1 MLIDT
6 HSHIYSE
13 DFNSDIDEVLQNAYN
28 NGVKKIILPNI
39 NAGTVKRLV
48 DLSKAYPH
56 ICYPLIGLHPTSV
69 GEDYKEEL
77 QALEYWLDK
86 HDFYGIGEIGIDL
99 YWDKSYLK
107 EQQNAFRYQVKLAK
121 AKQIPIVVHVRESFN
136 EVYSIVQ
143 EEQDGTLKGIFHCF
157 TGNEDEAKKITDL
170 GFYIGIGGVLT
181 FKNSNLGKAILNS
194 DLKNLVL
201 ETDAPYLA
209 PEPKR
214 GRRNES
220 SYLVY
225 IAQRLA
231 ELYNVPVE
239 KVAEITTM
247 NARNL
252 FRI

>member
-48 DLSKAYPH
+48 DLNKAYPH

>member
-136 EVYSIVQ
+136 EVYSIVK